1 MGKRASRCYFR
12 GMDPQVRT
20 FCIITIFET
29 MFTVGSKKKQEHLY
43 FQAACTLLKTGKELI
58 VHWQLCN
65 CYSVRYVSFTNE
77 NYNTTNTCQY
87 NQIIWNAGPIV
98 CLVLAF
104 IVKRSFSGERCGSL
118 IGLLLCLAF
127 TFLTI
132 PNIKRKSELVPPSHW
147 SLAQLPRGLH
157 RN

>member
-1 MGKRASRCYFR
+1 MITPPFLCLCKEVENSNIWQTCIISIVLRFNKTLLAICKTCLLGGLVDKKPFNSRWEKRASRCYFR

-87 NQIIWNAGPIV
+87 N
-98 CLVLAF
+98 
-104 IVKRSFSGERCGSL
+104 
-118 IGLLLCLAF
+118 
-127 TFLTI
+127 
-132 PNIKRKSELVPPSHW
+132 
-147 SLAQLPRGLH
+147 
-157 RN
+157 